1 MLYYVCYFLRFDDVE
16 QELWPKGQIRAWP
29 LLLLLQQILILD
41 QLQSLDTS
49 LIIQY
54 SCHKS
59 KGLCGGVVESSQLIT
74 ALSQYYILTNNNIN
88 CQQELI
94 SYLVLH
100 ILLTYLVKHTVHNN
114 VYLLNVVL

>member
-1 MLYYVCYFLRFDDVE
+1 MFAIFLRLDDVE

>member
-1 MLYYVCYFLRFDDVE
+1 MFAIFLRLDDVA

-29 LLLLLQQILILD
+29 FLLLLQQILILD

-74 ALSQYYILTNNNIN
+74 ALSQYYTLTNNNIKLPTRIN
-88 CQQELI
+88 I
-94 SYLVLH
+94 IPSTTHTTY
-100 ILLTYLVKHTVHNN
+100 IYLVKHTVHNN

>member
-1 MLYYVCYFLRFDDVE
+1 MFAIFLRLDDVA

-59 KGLCGGVVESSQLIT
+59 KGLCGVVESSVNHCFIS
-74 ALSQYYILTNNNIN
+74 ALLTNNIN
-88 CQQELI
+88 SKHELI
-94 SYLVLH
+94 LGTYTLVCN
-100 ILLTYLVKHTVHNN
+100 HTVHDNT
-114 VYLLNVVL
+114 YLLNVVL